1 MSYVYLSGPMTGIP
15 NYNREAFNDAARRWE
30 GAGFKVNNPARLEH
44 GYDRTYYM
52 REAVKSVLAADAL
65 VVLDGW
71 KASVGAVLEV
81 VIAGA
86 LGTPVYEDAEPIGS
100 IYAARAEDIS
110 DALEPGSDRSLA
122 WILAGEPSAFERELN
137 AIASLQ
143 EAKRADYTGGSGD
156 RLANYRFSSEAIG
169 VSTLAGMFMRF
180 SEKYYRAKQLLR
192 PGAEAKV
199 KDESIAD
206 TFRDLAIIAIL
217 MKLLAEGTEGY
228 E

>member
-122 WILAGEPSAFERELN
+122 WILAGEPSAFEF
-137 AIASLQ
+137 
-143 EAKRADYTGGSGD
+143 GVH
-156 RLANYRFSSEAIG
+156 RLAFLE
-169 VSTLAGMFMRF
+169 
-180 SEKYYRAKQLLR
+180 LL
-192 PGAEAKV
+192 E
-199 KDESIAD
+199 
-206 TFRDLAIIAIL
+206 
-217 MKLLAEGTEGY
+217 TEGARCLFRAWVHDMWVKV
-228 E
+228 